1 MNYNFYLID
10 DDISVISILSKIIVN
25 QKLGDVVGK
34 DTTGEKAVQEIKRL
48 KPDIVIVDLLLPKID
63 GITLV
68 TQLKPDFKELPFIMI
83 SEVHAKDMVSKAYN
97 SGIEFYINKPINVI
111 EVINVVKRIDEKLKM
126 KKVIDSFQSAFKNM
140 QSLNGDQESTIV
152 NNAQDPLSS
161 AKEILSHLGV
171 ISDAG
176 TKDILHII
184 EFILGL
190 DDGIRKKVLDYR
202 LTELYTYV
210 SDKYEREKGEIVN
223 EKTIEQR
230 IRRTIGQ
237 ALETVAEIGL
247 DDYENIYFDRYAST
261 LFEFRE
267 VRKEMEYLKQ
277 RSKDPGKINIKKF
290 IAGLIIEMNK

>member
-25 QKLGDVVGK
+25 QNLGDVVGK
-34 DTTGEKAVQEIKRL
+34 DTTGENAVDEIVKL

-68 TQLKPDFKELPFIMI
+68 SQLKPKFKDLPFIMI

-126 KKVIDSFQSAFKNM
+126 KKVIDSFQSAFKSM
-140 QSLNGDQESTIV
+140 QSLNEDQVMEISKIDR
-152 NNAQDPLSS
+152 DPLSS

-171 ISDAG
+171 ISDSG
-176 TKDILHII
+176 TKDILHIV
-184 EFILGL
+184 EFILGF

-202 LTELYTYV
+202 LSELYTYV

-237 ALETVAEIGL
+237 ALETIAEIGL
-247 DDYENIYFDRYAST
+247 DDYENMYFDRYANT

-267 VRKEMEYLKQ
+267 VRKEMEYLKR
-277 RSKDPGKINIKKF
+277 RSKEPGKINIKKF